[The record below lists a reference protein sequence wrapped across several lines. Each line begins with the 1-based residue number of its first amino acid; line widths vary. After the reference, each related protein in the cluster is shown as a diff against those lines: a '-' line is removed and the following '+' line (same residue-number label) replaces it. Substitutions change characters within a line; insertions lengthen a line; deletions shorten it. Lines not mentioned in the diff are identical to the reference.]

1 MEGGHVIDHV
11 YISVTNIERSLAFY
25 VEALKPL
32 GWSPVGNYDSASGPQ
47 GVPDLYGVGDDVFRS
62 GKAIGSSIWL
72 RQRRLGET
80 GLYVRIV
87 CDTNG
92 RGGAASGAGGT

>member
-1 MEGGHVIDHV
+1 MIDHV

-47 GVPDLYGVGDDVFRS
+47 GVPDLYGVGDDVFGS
-62 GKAIGSSIWL
+62 GKAIGSSIWPTSTQARRDRAL
-72 RQRRLGET
+72 RRDCLRHE
-80 GLYVRIV
+80 
-87 CDTNG
+87 
-92 RGGAASGAGGT
+92 